1 MFKDE
6 VWQDIKGL
14 SGVPI
19 FVVVIIFSFLVGMQ
33 QLALQL
39 LCGLILAYVVTVI
52 IRFVYFKRR
61 PDKQAYKNIIEKIDA
76 SSFPSLHAMRAA
88 VLATILSLAFNN
100 SLLTVLFALC
110 AIGVAVSR
118 VMTKRHYMSD
128 VIVGLIL
135 GVIVGWLATFI
146 S

>member
-19 FVVVIIFSFLVGMQ
+19 FVVIIISSFLLGNK
-33 QLALQL
+33 QLAFQL
-39 LCGLILAYVVTVI
+39 LAGFILAYVVTIV

-61 PDKQAYKNIIEKIDA
+61 PDRQAYKNIIEKIDA

-88 VLATILSLAFNN
+88 VLATILSITFHNN
-100 SLLTVLFALC
+100 LLTALFAFC
-110 AIGVAVSR
+110 AICVATSR
-118 VMTKRHYMSD
+118 VMTKRHYISD

-135 GVIVGWLATFI
+135 GVIIGWLATFI